1 MTLEYYPQVFYPESL
16 PDFGLIHGLL
26 LPRTIPGKITERF
39 QGLLTPES
47 LHSKITER
55 FQGLLT
61 PESLHSGLIH
71 GLLLPRTIPG
81 KMTERIQVL
90 IPTNRFFQILGLIH
104 GLFIIIIAY
113 VTRLQIRKI

>member
-1 MTLEYYPQVFYPESL
+1 MTQEYYPQVFYPESL

-26 LPRTIPGKITERF
+26 LPRTIPG
-39 QGLLTPES
+39 
-47 LHSKITER
+47 KITER

-90 IPTNRFFQILGLIH
+90 IPTNRFFPNSGVDSWS
-104 GLFIIIIAY
+104 F
-113 VTRLQIRKI
+113 